1 MTDQA
6 VDILAFGAHP
16 DDVELGC
23 GGTLLVHQG
32 KGKKTAIVDLTYGE
46 LGTRGTVELRK
57 EEAASAATILGVTAR
72 ENLGFSDGFFAND
85 KEHQLEVVKMIRKY
99 RPSIVLVNAL
109 HDRHPDHGRAAALV
123 TEASFLAGLEK
134 VETELMKEA
143 QQAFRPRALY
153 HYMQFIERVPDITVD
168 ISDCYEKKMEAV
180 LAHRSQFYDPNSK
193 ESKTLISS
201 KGFLQMIE
209 ARALASGMQIGV
221 KYGEG
226 FIASRSLGT
235 NNLFGLI

>member
-1 MTDQA
+1 M

-23 GGTLLVHQG
+23 GGTLLVHRENG
-32 KGKKTAIVDLTYGE
+32 RRTAIVDLTYGE
-46 LGTRGTVELRK
+46 LGTRGTIELRK
-57 EEAASAATILGVTAR
+57 EEAASAAAILGVTAR
-72 ENLGFSDGFFAND
+72 ENLGFSDGFFVND

-109 HDRHPDHGRAAALV
+109 HDRHPDHGRAAKLV
-123 TEASFLAGLEK
+123 SEASFLAGLEK
-134 VETELMKEA
+134 IETKLMGEI
-143 QQAFRPRALY
+143 QQPFRPKAVY
-153 HYMQFIERVPDITVD
+153 HYMQFIEGTPDITVD
-168 ISDCYEKKMEAV
+168 ISGFHERKMEAV

-193 ESKTLISS
+193 ESNTLISS
-201 KGFLQMIE
+201 QGFLKMIE
-209 ARALASGMQIGV
+209 ARALTAGMQIGV

-235 NNLFGLI
+235 SDLFGLI